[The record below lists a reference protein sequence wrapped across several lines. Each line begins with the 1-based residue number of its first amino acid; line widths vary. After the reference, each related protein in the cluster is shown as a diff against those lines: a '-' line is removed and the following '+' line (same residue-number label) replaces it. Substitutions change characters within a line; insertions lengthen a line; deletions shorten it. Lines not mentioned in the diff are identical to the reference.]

1 MPIMETGQ
9 EDVGEAAVTRNE
21 ARRTSSDLANRDEL
35 LAATLLAETRAGDGN
50 SNEVK
55 VGCVDVQIQV
65 RCQTIYTYFDDL
77 QRTLC
82 RLNM

>member
-50 SNEVK
+50 PNEVK
-55 VGCVDVQIQV
+55 WWGVWTCRYRYDVKQSTHILM
-65 RCQTIYTYFDDL
+65 IYSEH
-77 QRTLC
+77 C
-82 RLNM
+82 AG